1 MFSMFNVRLSLFFR
15 SRYQTEVEAHLEIS
29 PIVALLGPRQTGKTT
44 LARQIGRSRTTHYLD
59 LEDATVM
66 RRLAEPKAAL
76 EPLKG
81 LVILDEVQRLP
92 GLFALLRVLADRGP
106 LPARFLIL
114 GSASPWLVRGV
125 SESLAG
131 RVSFIDVHGFDLE
144 EVGAKALRQL
154 WWRGGFPL
162 AFLAKSDMDSR
173 QWQQDFLR
181 TLLERDLPQLG
192 ITVPAETL
200 RRFWS
205 MVAHFHGQIWN
216 AAELARSMG
225 ATEPTARR
233 YLDTLTSMYLV
244 RQLQPWFE
252 NLGKRQVKAPK
263 VYVRDS
269 GLLHTLLGLDSFHAL
284 EGHPK
289 LGASWEGFALEQV
302 MHTAGSH
309 GTYFWATYS
318 GAELDLLVHWHGK
331 RWGFEFK
338 YSDAPAMTKSMHIAL
353 EDLKLA
359 RIFVVYPGKVP
370 YPLHER
376 VEALPLDQM
385 QRRLKK
391 FGLGKVRPPAAK
403 KQLRGKND

>member
-1 MFSMFNVRLSLFFR
+1 
-15 SRYQTEVEAHLEIS
+15 
-29 PIVALLGPRQTGKTT
+29 
-44 LARQIGRSRTTHYLD
+44 
-59 LEDATVM
+59 
-66 RRLAEPKAAL
+66 
-76 EPLKG
+76 
-81 LVILDEVQRLP
+81 
-92 GLFALLRVLADRGP
+92 
-106 LPARFLIL
+106 
-114 GSASPWLVRGV
+114 
-125 SESLAG
+125 
-131 RVSFIDVHGFDLE
+131 
-144 EVGAKALRQL
+144 
-154 WWRGGFPL
+154 
-162 AFLAKSDMDSR
+162 MDSR

-216 AAELARSMG
+216 AAELARSIG

-233 YLDTLTSMYLV
+233 YLDTLTSMFLV

-289 LGASWEGFALEQV
+289 LGASWEGFALE
-302 MHTAGSH
+302 
-309 GTYFWATYS
+309 
-318 GAELDLLVHWHGK
+318 
-331 RWGFEFK
+331 
-338 YSDAPAMTKSMHIAL
+338 
-353 EDLKLA
+353 DLKLA

-376 VEALPLDQM
+376 VEALSLEQM
-385 QRRLKK
+385 YRRLEKL
-391 FGLGKVRPPAAK
+391 GLGKVRTPARK
-403 KQLRGKND
+403 KAATLRK